1 MEDSVGET
9 MTFSG
14 TDFAIGL
21 AVLVVAFLAV
31 FLLAGALSLP
41 APQWLLAAI
50 AAGVGVIVW
59 FAILRRRRA

>member
-1 MEDSVGET
+1 

-14 TDFAIGL
+14 VDIAIGI

-31 FLLAGALSLP
+31 FLLAGALALP

-50 AAGVGVIVW
+50 AAAVGVIVW
-59 FAILRRRRA
+59 FAILRRRRV

>member
-1 MEDSVGET
+1 

-14 TDFAIGL
+14 ADIAIGI

-31 FLLAGALSLP
+31 FLLAGAVSLP

-50 AAGVGVIVW
+50 AAAVGVIAW
-59 FAILRRRRA
+59 FAILRRRRV